1 MTTKAAATQQ
11 PIRITNAAVRP
22 KLSQL
27 DVPAFS
33 LEQCLRVPEAIISNY
48 ARRPTAP
55 LRVAQAMNIQ
65 PKSSNFRMLTGA
77 AIAYGLIKGGAQ
89 APSIELL
96 PLAIRILRPT
106 RDGDDK
112 EAKREAL
119 LKPKVIGQFLQNY
132 DGNLLPREDIAKNV
146 LVEMGVP
153 EERAGAVLESIVAGA
168 RQVGFIQVI
177 KGKEYIYLE
186 RDTGEDTADAE
197 DNTSIDEIESV
208 IEGNFDRL
216 AVTPRQEVLPPPR
229 VATTIQPNIR
239 VFVTHGKNHAFLE
252 PLKKVIKLSKMEPVV
267 SVERQ
272 TVSKP
277 LPDKVVSDMRLCG
290 SAIIHVDAETTYLDP
305 DGKEKIIINPNVL
318 IEIGAAMAL
327 YGRRFILLVR
337 KGVELPSNLSGLYEV
352 RYEGEVMEAETSF
365 KLMEAL
371 SDVEGYAIPDRYKGD
386 QQ

>member
-1 MTTKAAATQQ
+1 
-11 PIRITNAAVRP
+11 
-22 KLSQL
+22 
-27 DVPAFS
+27 
-33 LEQCLRVPEAIISNY
+33 
-48 ARRPTAP
+48 
-55 LRVAQAMNIQ
+55 
-65 PKSSNFRMLTGA
+65 MLTGS

-89 APSIELL
+89 APAIELL

-106 RDGDDK
+106 RDGDDR
-112 EAKREAL
+112 AARREAL
-119 LKPKVIGQFLQNY
+119 LKPKVVGLFLRNY

-153 EERAGAVLESIVAGA
+153 EERTETVLESIVAGA

-186 RDTGEDTADAE
+186 HDAEPDSGDAE
-197 DNTSIDEIESV
+197 DNAPAIETEELAEIEPAPPGVVQSR
-208 IEGNFDRL
+208 G
-216 AVTPRQEVLPPPR
+216 AALPAGR
-229 VATTIQPNIR
+229 TATESANTR
-239 VFVTHGKNHAFLE
+239 VFVTHGKNQAFLE

-272 TVSKP
+272 SVSKP

-290 SAIIHVDAETTYLDP
+290 SAIIHVDAEYLDS
-305 DGKEKIIINPNVL
+305 DKKERIINPNVL
-318 IEIGAAMAL
+318 IEIGAALAL

-352 RYEGEVMEAETSF
+352 RYEGEVMDAETSF

-371 SDVEGYAIPDRYKGD
+371 SDVEGYAVPDRYKGD
-386 QQ
+386 QQQ